1 MDKLEKGCLIL
12 GPGCHAKEFKFYLV
26 DDQLPLKT
34 LKWGDFYTTELG
46 GDKFEEGS
54 EKESSE

>member
-1 MDKLEKGCLIL
+1 MIL

-26 DDQLPLKT
+26 DDQFPLKT
-34 LKWGDFYTTELG
+34 LKWEISILENLVVTNW
-46 GDKFEEGS
+46 EEGS